1 MLIFKYCAPF
11 TNCISRINNIQV
23 DDASYIDVVMA
34 LYNLIEY
41 TDNYLK
47 TSEILW
53 QLYKDVDDVGIT
65 DFTANVT
72 ESFNLKVKLKSQT
85 GNNVTKNDKVPLK
98 CLSNFWRTVEIPL
111 INCEITL
118 YLSWS
123 ENWVIVATNA
133 ANQGTTFSI
142 TDTKLYVPVITLSM
156 QDNAKLLE
164 KLKPGFK
171 RTIKWD
177 KYQPK
182 VLTEIPNHYL
192 DFLVDPRFQVVNRLF
207 VLSFEDEAQKI
218 SNKRY

>member
-1 MLIFKYCAPF
+1 MQANNATNKMLLFKYCAPF

-47 TSEILW
+47 TSKILW
-53 QLYKDVDDVGIT
+53 QLYKDVDDVGIA

-98 CLSNFWRTVEIPL
+98 CLSNFWRAVKIPL

-118 YLSWS
+118 YLNWS
-123 ENWVIVATNA
+123 EN
-133 ANQGTTFSI
+133 
-142 TDTKLYVPVITLSM
+142 
-156 QDNAKLLE
+156 
-164 KLKPGFK
+164 
-171 RTIKWD
+171 
-177 KYQPK
+177 
-182 VLTEIPNHYL
+182 
-192 DFLVDPRFQVVNRLF
+192 
-207 VLSFEDEAQKI
+207 
-218 SNKRY
+218 